1 MTRTGVDS
9 LDRSI
14 DKTNAWLSDVA
25 ASFGTEDR
33 RMAYRVT
40 RSWLHTLRDRLPV
53 PIAAHIAAQLPELL
67 RGVFYE
73 GWNPSKVPIKYTRD
87 EYIAR
92 FARDAQLHHTEVSRA
107 GRLVTSALQRHI
119 SVGAINELLGVLPAD
134 IRSMVA
140 ATDAAGA
147 AESTPD
153 ASRPSAPDRAPDAG
167 RPSAPESAPG
177 GISQPGGAT
186 SRTGRSGETSHPS
199 QGGDQKQDGVPRQAG
214 APSEGGIRASEPSQA
229 DAQNQASEPNQ
240 ADAQNQASEP
250 NQAVEPSQAA
260 GKAPGGGEQ

>member
-14 DKTNAWLSDVA
+14 DKTNAWLADVA

-73 GWNPSKVPIKYTRD
+73 GWNPSKVPIKYDRD

-92 FARDAQLHHTEVSRA
+92 FARDAQLHHTEVPRA

-119 SVGAINELLGVLPAD
+119 SAGAINEVLGVLPAD

-147 AESTPD
+147 AES
-153 ASRPSAPDRAPDAG
+153 APDAG
-167 RPSAPESAPG
+167 RPSAPEGAPG
-177 GISQPGGAT
+177 GISQAGGPT
-186 SRTGRSGETSHPS
+186 SRTGETSHPG
-199 QGGDQKQDGVPRQAG
+199 QGGDQKKDGVPRQAG
-214 APSEGGIRASEPSQA
+214 APSDSGIQAGEPSHVGT
-229 DAQNQASEPNQ
+229 PNQ
-240 ADAQNQASEP
+240 AG
-250 NQAVEPSQAA
+250 EPSQAA